1 MLRRQE
7 EYQVHDGM
15 DDIARGKIT
24 ILGPRK
30 VRKKLDGIIPLIAR
44 RLKKKKYKVRLIEM
58 GCHRKLITATTK
70 AGTISTRQTYWWN

>member
-24 ILGPRK
+24 ILGTRK
-30 VRKKLDGIIPLIAR
+30 VRKKVDGIIPLIAR
-44 RLKKKKYKVRLIEM
+44 RLK
-58 GCHRKLITATTK
+58 
-70 AGTISTRQTYWWN
+70 